1 MPLQDV
7 KTLRLTQNTP
17 PKAGVSDATPDRA
30 QFVCPLTFKEMSGHV
45 PFVYLTT
52 CGCVFS
58 QAGLKNVTGA
68 SSTPSSE
75 EKPKDDG
82 LDETASSELLDICP
96 QCAKKF
102 NKVEDIRM
110 LNPPPDEMER
120 MYTLMER
127 RRAEEAQKPK
137 GKKRKAAAA
146 VSLDVATAEPPTK
159 KKLSPPPS
167 SANTN
172 IVASSRAVASSL
184 AMEEAKRKAT
194 MSDAVKSLYGPK
206 DGSKRKETFTTMMT
220 FTRVCLLSLS

>member
-1 MPLQDV
+1 
-7 KTLRLTQNTP
+7 
-17 PKAGVSDATPDRA
+17 
-30 QFVCPLTFKEMSGHV
+30 MSGHV

-58 QAGLKNVTGA
+58 QAGLKNVTG
-68 SSTPSSE
+68 SSSSLPSK
-75 EKPKDDG
+75 EKPKDDS
-82 LDETASSELLDICP
+82 LDETASSKLLDICP

-127 RRAEEAQKPK
+127 RHAEDAQKPK

-146 VSLDVATAEPPTK
+146 ATLDIAIEPPTK
-159 KKLSPPPS
+159 KKLSPPAPS
-167 SANTN
+167 MNTN
-172 IVASSRAVASSL
+172 IAASSRAVASSL

-206 DGSKRKETFTTMMT
+206 GGSKKKETFTTMMT